1 MTTQEFFTLIETIVE
16 LPPGAIV
23 GNELLSTLKG
33 WDSLAAIGFM
43 AAVNKKVGIIIAPK
57 DLVAAQ
63 TVGDLLK
70 LVESEITQ

>member
-1 MTTQEFFTLIETIVE
+1 MTKQDFYTLIETIVE
-16 LPPGAIV
+16 LPPGTIF
-23 GNELLSTLKG
+23 GSESLSALEG

-43 AAVNKKVGIIIAPK
+43 AAVNKSAGIIIAPK

-70 LVESEITQ
+70 LVESEVTD